1 MLKVN
6 INTFWRTAV
15 ESSMERVL
23 RILQEENAANQR
35 NSKQRKAD
43 KSNSHSINTFSD
55 LENYWMTDL

>member
-1 MLKVN
+1 
-6 INTFWRTAV
+6 
-15 ESSMERVL
+15 MERVL